1 MVNALI
7 RLFVLGTVL
16 GVAGCELPPPSGQSV
31 SVVSSQQVLGRLEPV
46 YNPPPGAHFRC
57 VNTRRSVDIFRI
69 PGDVDSGLP
78 TAFAPVATL
87 GYRRG
92 DWLEVVSKTGLIGWI
107 FLPVEQPMSQ
117 NDFIRYCHVY
127 QDAQGRIVFD
137 YKFWNTQF

>member
-1 MVNALI
+1 MVRTLARLLI
-7 RLFVLGTVL
+7 LGPVLWL
-16 GVAGCELPPPSGQSV
+16 GGCTLPHPSGQSL
-31 SVVSSQQVLGRLEPV
+31 SVISSQHVLGRLEPI

-57 VNTRRSVDIFRI
+57 VNTLRSVEMFRI

-107 FLPVEQPMSQ
+107 FLPGEPPMSQ
-117 NDFIRYCHVY
+117 NDFIRYCHVH
-127 QDAQGRIVFD
+127 QDARGRIVFD

>member
-1 MVNALI
+1 MVKVLI
-7 RLFVLGTVL
+7 RLSVLGAAL
-16 GVAGCELPPPSGQSV
+16 GLGGCELPPSSNQPV
-31 SVVSSQQVLGRLEPV
+31 SVVSSNEVLGRLEPV

-57 VNTRRSVDIFRI
+57 VNTLRSVEMFRI
-69 PGDVDSGLP
+69 PGDVQSGLP

-107 FLPVEQPMSQ
+107 FLPTEPPMSR